1 MKKQDLTK
9 LSKSDEL
16 SILAIQEEVL
26 EELEKKQS
34 LSRDNGRFQFNQYL
48 LTTDRRKQIRKSAD
62 KILEKYRFQLVNAAA
77 EMVDY
82 DKDGLINFININLP
96 ARIKQDNEEEE
107 YEEYLRLKKK
117 FEK

>member
-1 MKKQDLTK
+1 
-9 LSKSDEL
+9 
-16 SILAIQEEVL
+16 
-26 EELEKKQS
+26 
-34 LSRDNGRFQFNQYL
+34 
-48 LTTDRRKQIRKSAD
+48 
-62 KILEKYRFQLVNAAA
+62 
-77 EMVDY
+77 MVDY